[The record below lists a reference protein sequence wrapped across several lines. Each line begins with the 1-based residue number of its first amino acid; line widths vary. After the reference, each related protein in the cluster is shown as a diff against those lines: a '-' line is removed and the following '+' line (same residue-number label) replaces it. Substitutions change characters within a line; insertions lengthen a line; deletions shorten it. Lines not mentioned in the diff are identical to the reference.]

1 MHVICQLFASCIGP
15 GVRGTVGGIV
25 GGVFSL
31 VLFAVIIF
39 VIVIL
44 IIKKASRGTNLIFLA
59 A

>member
-1 MHVICQLFASCIGP
+1 MYIGP
-15 GVRGTVGGIV
+15 GVRDTVGGIV

-44 IIKKASRGTNLIFLA
+44 IVKKASRGTNLIFLA